1 MENTLQNVN
10 DGGNGMEMARFTDIM
25 QSAPTVLSS
34 NRQSADNCVRFGRN
48 LLENERQAGMTPA
61 LDEQMAK
68 FIVKAR
74 KTLEKTN
81 EMRKPF
87 TVLLDEVKKRFTA
100 AENDIKGIQSEVQ
113 ARRNEYATRL
123 AEEKARAEREAEA
136 RRMLEEERIRVRKEL
151 EAGLRG
157 AFLERV
163 ARRKRE
169 MMEYASTATR
179 KDIEA
184 REREVQSYHP
194 DYTDEA
200 IRGDMDLLRVDSRM
214 VAEAEQ
220 EAMKRE
226 LLALPNTRREEYNY
240 ELELYKT
247 LVLERFAE
255 RRKEL
260 DELERAD
267 EAKRKE
273 MEALQ
278 ARRRQE
284 EDERLRKEQ
293 AEAEAK
299 ARQEA
304 EVRAQ
309 AEKLKNSIDT
319 QASLFAEPKRNDKE
333 AFRVKVSHPAGYMLL
348 AQMWFENEGKDMS
361 VEKFEKVTFKRIA
374 AWAEKV
380 AWEKRVES
388 PFVEYE
394 TVHVAR

>member
-25 QSAPTVLSS
+25 QSAPAVLSY

-61 LDEQMAK
+61 LDEQMAR

-123 AEEKARAEREAEA
+123 AEEKAREEREAEA

-157 AFLERV
+157 VFLERV
-163 ARRKRE
+163 VRRKKE

-179 KDIEA
+179 SDIEA

-200 IRGDMDLLRVDSRM
+200 IRGDIDLLRVPSRM
-214 VAEAEQ
+214 VSEAEQ

-226 LLALPNTRREEYNY
+226 LLALPNTRREEYND

-260 DELERAD
+260 DEMERAD

-284 EDERLRKEQ
+284 EEERLRKEQ

-309 AEKLKNSIDT
+309 AAKLKNTIDT

-348 AQMWFENEGKDMS
+348 AQMWFEDEGKDMPL
-361 VEKFEKVTFKRIA
+361 EKFEKVTFKRIA

-380 AWEKRVES
+380 AGEKRVES